1 MVIHHIYPVNS
12 GLVRPVDKNKVMTYV
27 DHYVIGKLELPFL

>member
-1 MVIHHIYPVNS
+1 MVIHHIYPINS
-12 GLVRPVDKNKVMTYV
+12 GFVRPVDKNKAMTYV